1 MIRRLILLALTIFLI
16 IFVINNFL
24 SSYDTKECGV
34 KPANKVNCQAV
45 DAIVAISGGDTNA
58 RVDTAIELFKNGWS
72 NKLIFAG
79 AAKDKTGPSN
89 AIVMRFRAI
98 ESGVPEEAIIID
110 EYSETTKQNAT
121 NTQEIFIDND
131 IRSIILVTSPY
142 HQKRASLEFE
152 KNTNV
157 SVFNHPV
164 VDDKDW
170 PLSWW
175 TTPKGWLLAGGEI
188 VKIAIFYTL
197 DR

>member
-1 MIRRLILLALTIFLI
+1 MIRRLILLGLTIFLI
-16 IFVINNFL
+16 IFGINNFL
-24 SSYDTKECGV
+24 SRYNTKECDIN
-34 KPANKVNCQAV
+34 PTNKTNCQAV

-121 NTQEIFIDND
+121 NTQEIFNDNN
-131 IRSIILVTSPY
+131 IQSIILVTSPY

-157 SVFNHPV
+157 SVFNYPV

-170 PLSWW
+170 PLTWW
-175 TTPKGWLLAGGEI
+175 TTPKGWWLAGSEI